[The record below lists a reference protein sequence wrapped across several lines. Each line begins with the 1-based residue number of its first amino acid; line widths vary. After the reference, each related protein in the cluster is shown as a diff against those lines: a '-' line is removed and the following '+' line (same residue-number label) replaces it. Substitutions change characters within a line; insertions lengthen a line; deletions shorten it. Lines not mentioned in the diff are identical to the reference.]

1 MEYLSKKFELDAQP
15 VKNLDAFN
23 DRLYE
28 IRKSK
33 VYLFNHKNP
42 SEYAK
47 KAIEVLENFSLKN
60 EKIKVYR
67 LF

>member
-1 MEYLSKKFELDAQP
+1 MEYVSKKFEFASPP
-15 VKNLDAFN
+15 VKNLDALN

-28 IRKSK
+28 IKKSN
-33 VYLFNHKNP
+33 VYLLNHKNP

-47 KAIEVLENFSLKN
+47 KMIEVLENFSLKSG
-60 EKIKVYR
+60 KIKVYR